1 MKKKHIR
8 IVVAMMAI
16 ILNGNI
22 SQLHGS
28 ETLAK
33 EYINTN
39 IKELAKFD
47 EIRIQ
52 EAEFDEMQ
60 IQEAEMIIKEYDPLE
75 ISLTWPTRGSRSYDH
90 EKEKI
95 VSALLNEDLVIDLRN
110 LGLESKEANTYFREL
125 LANDKRLF
133 HVLEGWMYAKTDK
146 GEILEYIYP
155 NYDRHLA
162 DNYEYYKK
170 ILDEEIERAIEETQK
185 GKSTVDKLLILNDY
199 LATRYEYDR
208 EGLKE
213 DNEIRDKVRFIEER
227 RGVCES
233 YADFA
238 KLVLNDLGI
247 GNITVSSIKLNHIW
261 NMVEVDGNWYN
272 IDFTWSD
279 VTPDLTGRAAHE
291 HFMISSERKIE
302 LNKELDDWT
311 GSIPYRANSKKYED
325 IFTGTSSPY
334 AYIGEEAY
342 YINNINKGGEKA
354 TGEIRKLD
362 TETGQVEKVSEG
374 IESAKWYASEKS
386 YYAGKYSGFGE
397 HEEKLYYNTP
407 EEILSYDV
415 RNAEEEEI
423 EVEIEK
429 EKEQEYWGLNVGEG
443 QLKVVLG
450 EDIKLS
456 SEFED
461 KIISIG
467 EESIKGI
474 DELIRASEE
483 NLRTVIIS
491 EYGDNIN
498 PYNQWVKQADIDK
511 LEEKIGEAKE
521 LVARHP
527 SASQVLF
534 SEREGNEQV
543 NELAEGESTT
553 QVNNLAVSESN
564 AQANKLAEGESIAQA
579 NKLAEEESN
588 AQVNKL
594 ATNEFDIQIE
604 KLAEKELNAQSN
616 KLAEGE
622 SNENQFDIN
631 QSDINQSDIN
641 QSDENQSDINQSK
654 ELGEGKSNARFLTP
668 SAALTPPSRME
679 AKTSEINTNESTT
692 KESDIRE
699 LDAMQEVLLL
709 AYNEFNN
716 AKKDGTL
723 LADTTSLEKMI
734 KIVEDNLENTV
745 KSPNDPNMDEAGYW
759 ISEAYYNYLNEKYQ
773 EGVWL
778 METSYKTQAEVNRLV
793 FLLHNRNL
801 LFEKTRRELPK
812 SVVTATVANTIS
824 SDSGEVEK

>member
-8 IVVAMMAI
+8 IAVAMMAI

-28 ETLAK
+28 KTLAK

-39 IKELAKFD
+39 IKES
-47 EIRIQ
+47 
-52 EAEFDEMQ
+52 AEFKKEEAQ
-60 IQEAEMIIKEYDPLE
+60 IQEAELEEMQIKEAELEEIQIKEAELIIKEYDPLE
-75 ISLTWPTRGSRSYDH
+75 ISITWPSRGSRGYDY

-95 VSALLNEDLVIDLRN
+95 VSALLNEDLVIDLSE

-199 LATRYEYDR
+199 LATNYEYDR
-208 EGLKE
+208 EGLKK
-213 DNEIRDKVRFIEER
+213 DSEIRDKVRFTEER

-334 AYIGEEAY
+334 AYIGEKAY
-342 YINNINKGGEKA
+342 YINNINKGEERA

-362 TETGQVEKVSEG
+362 TETGQVEKVSDG
-374 IESAKWYASEKS
+374 IEKAKWYASEKS

-407 EEILSYDV
+407 EEIRSYDV
-415 RNAEEEEI
+415 SSEEDKEI
-423 EVEIEK
+423 EVEIKK
-429 EKEQEYWGLNVGEG
+429 EEGQEYWGLNVGEG

-450 EDIKLS
+450 KDIKQS

-467 EESIKGI
+467 KENTKGI
-474 DELIRASEE
+474 EELIKASEE

-498 PYNQWVKQADIDK
+498 PYNQWVKQADCDK

-521 LVARHP
+521 LVAR
-527 SASQVLF
+527 AK
-534 SEREGNEQV
+534 EWEARELVAQ
-543 NELAEGESTT
+543 ELATKESDTK
-553 QVNNLAVSESN
+553 E
-564 AQANKLAEGESIAQA
+564 
-579 NKLAEEESN
+579 
-588 AQVNKL
+588 L
-594 ATNEFDIQIE
+594 ATNEFQAQANEI
-604 KLAEKELNAQSN
+604 AES
-616 KLAEGE
+616 E
-622 SNENQFDIN
+622 SNAN
-631 QSDINQSDIN
+631 QSD
-641 QSDENQSDINQSK
+641 
-654 ELGEGKSNARFLTP
+654 LNARFLY
-668 SAALTPPSRME
+668 SS
-679 AKTSEINTNESTT
+679 TSQAPKVNTNESVA
-692 KESDIRE
+692 KE
-699 LDAMQEVLLL
+699 LDAIHEVLLL
-709 AYNEFNN
+709 AYNEFNE
-716 AKKDGTL
+716 AKKGGTL

-734 KIVEDNLENTV
+734 KIVEDNLANTV
-745 KSPNDPNMDEAGYW
+745 KSPNDPKMDEAEYW
-759 ISEAYYNYLNEKYQ
+759 ISEAYYNYLDEKYQ
-773 EGVWL
+773 EGLWL
-778 METSYKTQAEVNRLV
+778 LKTSYKTQAEVNRLV

-812 SVVTATVANTIS
+812 SVVVAVVDSTIA
-824 SDSGEVEK
+824 SDSKVE